1 MQEAELLCFIH
12 KTSMEL
18 EYLEVSQPQLSRANR
33 FMKGNTH
40 TRRNHFSYSHTTELC
55 TEHSPDYCRS
65 SLLAHFTA
73 AATNTEQ
80 NKRMEINMEK
90 GFLQKQEDF

>member
-1 MQEAELLCFIH
+1 
-12 KTSMEL
+12 MEL

-40 TRRNHFSYSHTTELC
+40 TRRNHFSYSHTTELY
-55 TEHSPDYCRS
+55 TEHSPDYSRS

-73 AATNTEQ
+73 AVTNTKQ
-80 NKRMEINMEK
+80 SNGMEINRK
-90 GFLQKQEDF
+90 KVFLHKHENV